1 MKKDKLMFL
10 CIGMGIGLMITG
22 GIFVVG
28 GFQYSNQEYFLAK
41 EERGKSEADLKI
53 QQSEDEEIY
62 IENELEDHV
71 EEFSENEIVSDVVP
85 FLGDD
90 SLTEAEPP
98 VIMEEQ
104 LPIVIEEPV
113 PIVVEEQP
121 PVPAKQLPT
130 EIVEELPPITVTE
143 LYIEYSS
150 SATQVAN
157 LLEEA
162 GIVDDAY
169 SFLMYVRGQNK
180 DRQLLEGNFVFQSN
194 YDYEDILNVLLRR
207 K

>member
-28 GFQYSNQEYFLAK
+28 GFQSSNQEYFLAK